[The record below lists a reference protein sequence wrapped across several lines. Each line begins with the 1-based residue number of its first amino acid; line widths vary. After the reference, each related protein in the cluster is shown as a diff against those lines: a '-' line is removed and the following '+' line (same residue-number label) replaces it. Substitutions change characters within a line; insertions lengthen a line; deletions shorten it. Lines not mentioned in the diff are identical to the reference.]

1 MGVVQ
6 DRARKSKNNSRT
18 LVGNKLYE
26 WETTCIVEIVRLRKQ
41 TATGENLGEKT
52 IYTDVP

>member
-6 DRARKSKNNSRT
+6 DRTRKSKNDSRT

-26 WETTCIVEIVRLRKQ
+26 CERD
-41 TATGENLGEKT
+41 NLHSGDGNLKAEQCH
-52 IYTDVP
+52 